1 VRISG
6 VKLGFDVGL
15 SSGSFLDVFCV
26 LQPSVYPWG
35 AETGV
40 HDDIGTAV
48 EAVG

>member
-15 SSGSFLDVFCV
+15 SSGSFLDEFCV

-35 AETGV
+35 AATGV